1 MTKKKIILFASV
13 LIIIIILTAF
23 AIVKIKNKQ
32 ISNQSNEIIP
42 DTTAPIIVLGD
53 SYTVKTGYSKNLL
66 DVIMSADD
74 VDQNPKREIIGEYD
88 LNNAGEYN
96 LTYKIEDSAGNVTT
110 KDFVL
115 KVKDNYK
122 YTESEISFQDAV
134 KKYKNDAT
142 KLGIDVSKW
151 QQDIDYEKVKE
162 AGVEFA
168 FIRIGTRKGIDK
180 DFVLDPKF
188 KENIEGFNKVGIK
201 TGVYFYSYAKD
212 KKDAKKEALWVLK
225 ELKGY
230 DIKLPNV

>member
-1 MTKKKIILFASV
+1 MSKKKIILLVAVF
-13 LIIIIILTAF
+13 IIIIILTILAV
-23 AIVKIKNKQ
+23 VKIKNKR
-32 ISNQSNEIIP
+32 ISNQSNEITP
-42 DTTAPIIVLGD
+42 DNTAPIIVLGD

-151 QQDIDYEKVKE
+151 QQDIDWQKVAE
-162 AGVEFA
+162 DGVEFA
-168 FIRIGTRKGIDK
+168 ILRMGYQM
-180 DFVLDPKF
+180 VLMARYQL
-188 KENIEGFNKVGIK
+188 ILI
-201 TGVYFYSYAKD
+201 S
-212 KKDAKKEALWVLK
+212 KKM
-225 ELKGY
+225 
-230 DIKLPNV
+230 

>member
-1 MTKKKIILFASV
+1 MREKKDYQVPSSEKEKI
-13 LIIIIILTAF
+13 AF
-23 AIVKIKNKQ
+23 
-32 ISNQSNEIIP
+32 
-42 DTTAPIIVLGD
+42 
-53 SYTVKTGYSKNLL
+53 
-66 DVIMSADD
+66 
-74 VDQNPKREIIGEYD
+74 
-88 LNNAGEYN
+88 
-96 LTYKIEDSAGNVTT
+96 
-110 KDFVL
+110 KDFYQENKTANTL
-115 KVKDNYK
+115 
-122 YTESEISFQDAV
+122 I
-134 KKYKNDAT
+134 
-142 KLGIDVSKW
+142 GIDVSKW

-230 DIKLPNV
+230 DIKLPIVFDWENFSFYQEFNLSFYHLGEIADTFLETVEKEGYQGMLYGSKYYLENVFTNNTYPVWLAHYTNNTTYQKEYNIWQKTDRGLVDGINNLTDLDILYK